1 MASSKNMIHLG
12 LILLIDFVSLCTG
25 RLIRTKVAILGGGMA
40 GVMVARTLSEKGI
53 SDFLIIE
60 AESVLG
66 GRMKETTFD
75 KYTIELGANWIEG
88 IRNHETGEE
97 NPIWTMATKYNL
109 TSTAT
114 DTDDLLTY
122 DQNGQFNYSDVVDQA
137 FAHFKQVLDDA
148 TKREESNLEDLSFA
162 EGQRLRGW
170 IPTTSYEKVA
180 DWWAFDFEFADRPTA
195 SSMIR
200 TAANE
205 KATHGQRLEDDQFV
219 TDQRGYAFLVR
230 EEAKRIATN
239 NNILYN
245 STITTIEY
253 SNSSVNITLRNGLI
267 IWADY
272 AICTFSVGVLQHNDV
287 HFIPAFPAWKQESI
301 FSFKMATYTK
311 IFLQFPHKFWSN
323 AQFFL
328 YADPYRRGYYPQWQ
342 SLSEIGFFPDS
353 NILVVTVVADQALIV
368 EAQSKNQTLI
378 EIMDVLRSMNGK
390 NIPEPNNFYY
400 YRWTLDPLYRG
411 SYSNWPTGTSLC
423 QHNNLGRPIGRLHF
437 TGEAYSQ
444 EYYGFLHGAYLEG
457 LKIGKKV
464 ADYVLN
470 KTFRTDNRDYS
481 CDYRLI
487 TDQSSYIITLDNTLS
502 RLLTKLWSEQINDQ
516 PLIFQSLWVSV

>member
-1 MASSKNMIHLG
+1 MASCKNIIHLG
-12 LILLIDFVSLCTG
+12 LILLVDFVGLCTG
-25 RLIRTKVAILGGGMA
+25 RLIRTKVVILGGGMA

-66 GRMKETTFD
+66 GRMKDTTFD

-97 NPIWTMATKYNL
+97 NPIWTMAKKYNL

-148 TKREESNLEDLSFA
+148 TKREASNLEDLSFA

-170 IPTTSYEKVA
+170 IPKTPYENVA

-205 KATHGQRLEDDQFV
+205 KATHGQWLEDDQFV

-239 NNILYN
+239 KNILYN
-245 STITTIEY
+245 STITTIDGRPSAQRCALY
-253 SNSSVNITLRNGLI
+253 TSISSMETGI
-267 IWADY
+267 D
-272 AICTFSVGVLQHNDV
+272 F
-287 HFIPAFPAWKQESI
+287 F
-301 FSFKMATYTK
+301 FKMATYTK

-342 SLSEIGFFPDS
+342 SLSEIGFFPES

-378 EIMDVLRSMNGK
+378 EIMNVLRSMYGK

-437 TGEAYSQ
+437 AGEAYSQ

-457 LKIGKKV
+457 LKTGKKV

-481 CDYRLI
+481 
-487 TDQSSYIITLDNTLS
+487 
-502 RLLTKLWSEQINDQ
+502 
-516 PLIFQSLWVSV
+516 